1 MVYVK
6 PDDCSLYLNLIK
18 NGLVIYESQDGLT
31 CHTVLGDV
39 TYELQLKEVDED
51 KFILLYIEE
60 INYE

>member
-6 PDDCSLYLNLIK
+6 PEDCSLYLNLTK

-31 CHTVLGDV
+31 CHTILGDV